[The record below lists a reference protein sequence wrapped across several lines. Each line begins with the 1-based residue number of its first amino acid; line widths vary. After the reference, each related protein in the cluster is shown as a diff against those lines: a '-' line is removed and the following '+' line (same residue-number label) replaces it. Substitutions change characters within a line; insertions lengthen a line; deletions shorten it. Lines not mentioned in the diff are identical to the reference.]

1 MTLYELNEAMQN
13 FQFEIDEETGEVL
26 NADELDLLTLE
37 HDLKLKNCVWWY
49 KNKKAEAEALKAEK
63 MKLAARQASA
73 EKQAEWMKNYIDMDL
88 DGEPFKPVDDVTVS
102 VAYRKSNVVECDNI
116 FDVPDD
122 YLRYKEPELD
132 KAKIKKAF
140 KEGIKVAGCRIVEK
154 NNIQIK

>member
-13 FQFEIDEETGEVL
+13 FTLEIDEETGEVL
-26 NADELDLLTLE
+26 NGDELDLLTLE

-63 MKLAARQASA
+63 MKLAKRQQTA
-73 EKQAEWMKNYIDMDL
+73 ERQAEWMKDYIDMDL
-88 DGEPFKPVDDVTVS
+88 HGESFKPSDDVTVS
-102 VAYRKSNVVECDNI
+102 VSYRKSKTVECDNI

-140 KEGIKVAGCRIVEK
+140 KEGINVAGCRIVEK